1 MLKQNKKRSS
11 DSRPVLCTI
20 VRFQSNLNEKI
31 FFFEIVYL
39 HLPYRARYSPGLHAI
54 FAFYRSDRLH
64 FLFCWMLF
72 CSCPFLVYCVCFC
85 VCEQNTGGKK
95 TRYDEFTSLCMSL
108 CASDSILEMMIFLN
122 NNFSFIH
129 WWIFFRYMALPIGS
143 TLQCSDYNVLT
154 TMY

>member
-108 CASDSILEMMIFLN
+108 CIRQYTRNDD
-122 NNFSFIH
+122 FSEQQF
-129 WWIFFRYMALPIGS
+129 
-143 TLQCSDYNVLT
+143 
-154 TMY
+154 